1 MPDLPVGFTL
11 AQLLS
16 LSGTFLS
23 TGSYITFV
31 QARITKFRATRLTD
45 SWFILVNGSRYMVF
59 QKAAYWIAVGVL
71 ALFVTNHFAG
81 RYENDARCLA
91 SQSLAAVE
99 QLSGQATRVIAMTE
113 TMLDRGETHF
123 ARTQIMVACAQTRL
137 ASLQTVI
144 ASHEAALARVQAEH
158 ARIEALQQVRGIV
171 VCPRQNL
178 RIAVPQLHREGT
190 I

>member
-1 MPDLPVGFTL
+1 
-11 AQLLS
+11 
-16 LSGTFLS
+16 
-23 TGSYITFV
+23 
-31 QARITKFRATRLTD
+31 
-45 SWFILVNGSRYMVF
+45 MVF
-59 QKAAYWIAVGVL
+59 EKAAYWIAVGVL

-81 RYENDARCLA
+81 RYEDEARCLA

-99 QLSGQATRVIAMTE
+99 QLSGQATRVIAVTE
-113 TMLDRGETHF
+113 TMFGRGETHF
-123 ARTQIMVACAQTRL
+123 VETQTMVACAQTRL

-144 ASHEAALARVQAEH
+144 ASHEAALARVQVEH
-158 ARIEALQQVRGIV
+158 ARTEALQQLHGSI

>member
-1 MPDLPVGFTL
+1 
-11 AQLLS
+11 
-16 LSGTFLS
+16 
-23 TGSYITFV
+23 
-31 QARITKFRATRLTD
+31 
-45 SWFILVNGSRYMVF
+45 MVF
-59 QKAAYWIAVGVL
+59 EKAAYWIAVGVL

-81 RYENDARCLA
+81 RYEDEARCLA

-99 QLSGQATRVIAMTE
+99 QLSGQATRVIAVTE
-113 TMLDRGETHF
+113 TMFGRGETHF
-123 ARTQIMVACAQTRL
+123 VQTQTMVACAQTRL

-144 ASHEAALARVQAEH
+144 ASHEAALARVQVEH
-158 ARIEALQQVRGIV
+158 ARIEALQQLRGSI

>member
-1 MPDLPVGFTL
+1 
-11 AQLLS
+11 
-16 LSGTFLS
+16 
-23 TGSYITFV
+23 
-31 QARITKFRATRLTD
+31 
-45 SWFILVNGSRYMVF
+45 MVF
-59 QKAAYWIAVGVL
+59 EKAAYWIAVGVL

-81 RYENDARCLA
+81 RYEDEARCLA

-99 QLSGQATRVIAMTE
+99 QLSGQATRVIAVTE
-113 TMLDRGETHF
+113 TMFGRGETHF
-123 ARTQIMVACAQTRL
+123 VETQTMVACAQTRL

-144 ASHEAALARVQAEH
+144 ASHEAALARVQVEH
-158 ARIEALQQVRGIV
+158 ARTEALQQLRGSI